1 MSAPQ
6 GEYGRGRRAELARR
20 LHDASLQ
27 ASLELLPGKARELV
41 DKHVTQAAE
50 LMRVSEQTAIK
61 YIPPGWPEET
71 AISMALEAGA
81 PSWPRR
87 PPVARF
93 RSPLDRWPG
102 SSRDS
107 RSSCKEAVWRSSN
120 EQLNAAVGEPLDGLS
135 ALSTS
140 LSELLGDVDVER
152 SELVGAARELGEL
165 ADYISAGGRFLH
177 QGDVDQDRLAQQ
189 LAVSPQRRDRPLLA
203 EPRPGPSDVAA
214 SASASEFGGC
224 DSDLDAGPG
233 DGPFAS
239 TEGRRTDLVLLT
251 EQGRFQWSRPE
262 PELGPCSGERSRHD
276 SRRPAGETPRSS
288 KLAMPVRSRSP
299 AQVAGQR
306 QRRARLPL
314 RRHARRVVEFHG
326 GRMPVQR
333 AQATGQRQLIA
344 GRLRRRRSRS

>member
-27 ASLELLPGKARELV
+27 AGLELLPGKARELV

-71 AISMALEAGA
+71 ATSMALEAESAKLAETTASGTVSIA
-81 PSWPRR
+81 ARQ
-87 PPVARF
+87 VAR
-93 RSPLDRWPG
+93 LITG
-102 SSRDS
+102 LALVVQ
-107 RSSCKEAVWRSSN
+107 EAVWRSSN
-120 EQLNAAVGEPLDGLS
+120 EQLNAAVGEPLDRLS

-189 LAVSPQRRDRPLLA
+189 LARDA
-203 EPRPGPSDVAA
+203 AVAR
-214 SASASEFGGC
+214 SAAAGG
-224 DSDLDAGPG
+224 
-233 DGPFAS
+233 
-239 TEGRRTDLVLLT
+239 T
-251 EQGRFQWSRPE
+251 
-262 PELGPCSGERSRHD
+262 
-276 SRRPAGETPRSS
+276 
-288 KLAMPVRSRSP
+288 
-299 AQVAGQR
+299 
-306 QRRARLPL
+306 
-314 RRHARRVVEFHG
+314 
-326 GRMPVQR
+326 
-333 AQATGQRQLIA
+333 
-344 GRLRRRRSRS
+344 